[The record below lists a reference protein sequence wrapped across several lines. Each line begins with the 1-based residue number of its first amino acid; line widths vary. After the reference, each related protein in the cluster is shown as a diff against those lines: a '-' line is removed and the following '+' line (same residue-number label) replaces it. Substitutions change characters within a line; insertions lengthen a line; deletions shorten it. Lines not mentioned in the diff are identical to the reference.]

1 MGPYLVVKT
10 MCKAAA
16 LEVQLLL
23 AAAKQAQHAEND
35 MSQADRKATVE
46 FNNENISLL
55 ESEAAERKA
64 MAAEE
69 AYGDEIRLALYA
81 GRIEKDKAKYF
92 DMAEDAYKEALERLA
107 AANASLDDAGSQLSE
122 IDAKWAKME
131 SHAVKSVPIIR
142 QFKPTAVQVREI
154 PPDAV
159 KFKYN
164 FSTRTAAQ

>member
-1 MGPYLVVKT
+1 MLTRKHSKGETPP
-10 MCKAAA
+10 
-16 LEVQLLL
+16 QLSPPFECLL
-23 AAAKQAQHAEND
+23 
-35 MSQADRKATVE
+35 
-46 FNNENISLL
+46 FC
-55 ESEAAERKA
+55 
-64 MAAEE
+64 
-69 AYGDEIRLALYA
+69 
-81 GRIEKDKAKYF
+81 
-92 DMAEDAYKEALERLA
+92 RLA